1 MLQLQRKKACCRE
14 EMKLYI
20 KVAQICQVLSH
31 KGKKFEKFQAFHIYN
46 WKLTALRHLYTLCFV
61 EI

>member
-46 WKLTALRHLYTLCFV
+46 WKLIAL
-61 EI
+61 